1 MVITAG
7 TVALIALGILP
18 VVLIPEPTTVLVWL
32 GVVVLAVLIDVL
44 LAPAPHLLRT
54 HRQPPAAVRRGQPA
68 TSVLTVT
75 NTGERRMRL
84 LVRDAWQ
91 PTAGAGSNRFSF
103 ALRGGEARRIRTP
116 LLPRRRGDLR
126 ADLLTVRSIGPL
138 RLAARQSSRGI
149 PGTLRVLPE
158 FAARRHL
165 PSRLARLRE
174 MDGRSA
180 VNVRG
185 QGTEFD
191 SLREYVIGD
200 DVRAID
206 WRASARRSEVLVRTW
221 RPERDRRVMIVVDSS
236 RLAAARLGD
245 EPRLESQIDAALLL
259 TALAGK
265 AGDRVDLLAI
275 DQSVQARV
283 RGSHGPTV
291 MAAVADALSGVHAN
305 LVEPDWTRV
314 LHQVRR
320 GLSQRA
326 LVVLL
331 TALESGVAE
340 TGLVPAVA
348 SLARDHQVVIASAT
362 DPATAE
368 LAQRRHTS
376 ADLFDA
382 AAAERAALERAA
394 LAARLVRS
402 GAEVLERGPEDLP
415 PGLADTYLALKA
427 AGRL

>member
-1 MVITAG
+1 MVISAG

-18 VVLIPEPTTVLVWL
+18 VALVPEPTTVLIWML
-32 GVVVLAVLIDVL
+32 VVIAAVAADLL
-44 LAPAPHLLRT
+44 LAPSPARLEVRRT
-54 HRQPPAAVRRGQPA
+54 TPSAVRRGERA
-68 TSVLTVT
+68 TSTLTVT
-75 NTGERRMRL
+75 NTGNRPMRVL
-84 LVRDAWQ
+84 LRDAWQ
-91 PTAGAGSNRFSF
+91 PTAGAGKNRF
-103 ALRGGEARRIRTP
+103 ALHLPAGESRRVRIG
-116 LLPRRRGDLR
+116 LLPRRRGELQ
-126 ADLLTVRSIGPL
+126 AHLVTVRSAGPL
-138 RLAARQSSRGI
+138 RLASRQSSR
-149 PGTLRVLPE
+149 PVAGTLRVLPE
-158 FAARRHL
+158 FASRRHL

-206 WRASARRSEVLVRTW
+206 WRASARRSEVMVRTW

-236 RLAAARLGD
+236 RLAAARLGE
-245 EPRLESQIDAALLL
+245 EPRLEAQIDAALLL

-265 AGDRVDLLAI
+265 AGDRVDLLAM
-275 DQSVQARV
+275 DQQVRARV

-291 MAAVADALSGVHAN
+291 MAGVADALSGVHPN

-314 LHQVRR
+314 LQEVRR
-320 GLSQRA
+320 ALSQRA

-348 SLARDHQVVIASAT
+348 TLARDHQVVLASAT

-368 LAQRRHTS
+368 LARGRQDS
-376 ADLFDA
+376 AELFDA
-382 AAAERAALERAA
+382 AAAERAGLERAG
-394 LAARLVRS
+394 LATRLRRT
-402 GAEVLERGPEDLP
+402 GAEVVERP
-415 PGLADTYLALKA
+415 PDELAPALADTYLALKA